1 MEVLG
6 DKRFRILSCID
17 GSDESYR
24 GLHYAARLGSG
35 VDADIVLLYVRAVD
49 QDMRSGGLQPRV
61 FRENLLHWGLDL
73 PGIKY
78 LNKAREDLAELGI
91 MSDHWT
97 ERAVHVDRQGDP
109 LGDNSIEYTNRAGKK
124 IALKLKVAPDI
135 VEGILEEC
143 ETSEYDLLILGA
155 SERWR
160 PGRRKSFWDPAVAEK
175 VVARAP
181 CSVIVARELK
191 ENYGHM
197 ICTNGSEHAIDVARK
212 DAILAS
218 RCQCPIS
225 LISVVPEGES
235 EAKAMEALVRTR
247 EAIEAEGVV
256 VEEVLPRV
264 GDTVDEIVEAGARY
278 SVIVIAPSEI
288 RPKWWLLETDI
299 AFQVMEHAH
308 NSVMIVR

>member
-1 MEVLG
+1 M
-6 DKRFRILSCID
+6 
-17 GSDESYR
+17 
-24 GLHYAARLGSG
+24 
-35 VDADIVLLYVRAVD
+35 DADIVLLYVRPVD
-49 QDMRSGGLQPRV
+49 QDMHSGGLQARV
-61 FRENLLHWGLDL
+61 FRENLLDWGLDL
-73 PGIKY
+73 PGINY
-78 LNKAREDLAELGI
+78 LKKGREVLAELGI
-91 MSDHWT
+91 VSDHWT

-109 LGDNSIEYTNRAGKK
+109 LGDNSIEYTNRASKK
-124 IALKLKVAPDI
+124 IVLELKVAPHI

-143 ETSEYDLLILGA
+143 EAHEYDLLILGA

-225 LISVVPEGES
+225 LICVVPEGES
-235 EAKAMEALVRTR
+235 EAAAMDALVRTR
-247 EAIEAEGVV
+247 EAIEAEDVV

-264 GDTVDEIVEAGARY
+264 GDPVEEIVKVGARD
-278 SVIVIAPSEI
+278 SVIVIARSE
-288 RPKWWLLETDI
+288 RRHKWWLLETDI
-299 AFQVMEHAH
+299 AYQAMEHAH

>member
-1 MEVLG
+1 METPG

-17 GSDESYR
+17 GSEESYR
-24 GLHYAARLGSG
+24 GLHYAARLGGG
-35 VDADIVLLYVRAVD
+35 VDADIVLLYVRALD
-49 QDMRSGGLQPRV
+49 QDMRSGGLQARV
-61 FRENLLHWGLDL
+61 FRENLLDWGLDL

-78 LNKAREDLAELGI
+78 LKKAREELAEMGV
-91 MSDHWT
+91 MSDNWT
-97 ERAVHVDRQGDP
+97 ERAVHVDRYGDP

-124 IALKLKVAPDI
+124 IVLELKVAPDI

-143 ETSEYDLLILGA
+143 EANNYDLLIMGA

-160 PGRRKSFWDPAVAEK
+160 PGRRKTFWDPAVAEK

-191 ENYGHM
+191 ENYGHL

-212 DAILAS
+212 DAVLAS
-218 RCQCPIS
+218 RCQCPVS
-225 LISVVPEGES
+225 LISVVPEGED
-235 EAKAMEALVRTR
+235 EATAMDALLRTR
-247 EAIEAEGVV
+247 LAIEAEDVV

-264 GDTVDEIVEAGARY
+264 GDPVEEIVKAGANY
-278 SVIVIAPSEI
+278 SVIVIARSEKQ
-288 RPKWWLLETDI
+288 PKWWLFETDI
-299 AFQVMEHAH
+299 AYQVMEHAH